1 MIFKQNRWQKCRLM
15 CAYLN
20 WKGLSFYRQ
29 PLFFVFL
36 SLCSYLF
43 LFFYFYYLFLSFFN
57 CLSLSIWISVVT
69 DEFFESNS
77 VIIGE
82 QNTLP
87 DVGDTFIEFNP
98 TYRILRQPRGFWNL
112 SLRGSESNS
121 CISNFLSVH
130 FLTSLFHNH
139 ILAEYCLKYLT

>member
-1 MIFKQNRWQKCRLM
+1 MPFDVCILKLKRVVVVGNPCS
-15 CAYLN
+15 
-20 WKGLSFYRQ
+20 LSFC
-29 PLFFVFL
+29 LFVLIYF
-36 SLCSYLF
+36 C
-43 LFFYFYYLFLSFFN
+43 FFIFIICFCLFFN

-82 QNTLP
+82 QNALP

-112 SLRGSESNS
+112 SLRGSESKS
-121 CISNFLSVH
+121 CVSYFFSVH
-130 FLTSLFHNH
+130 LFTSLVCNL
-139 ILAEYCLKYLT
+139 ILAKYCLKYFT